1 MYGSEGLR
9 DMREY
14 LVELSDPPVMRNG
27 DGKLKRLDML
37 FHLIELCTMLC
48 FVLCVAR

>member
-14 LVELSDPPVMRNG
+14 LVELSYPTVMRNG
-27 DGKLKRLDML
+27 DGKLGYLEML
-37 FHLIELCTMLC
+37 FHLRALYSAKLCSM
-48 FVLCVAR
+48 

>member
-27 DGKLKRLDML
+27 DGKLKCLEML
-37 FHLIELCTMLC
+37 FYMLPHN
-48 FVLCVAR
+48 FGVARCD

>member
-14 LVELSDPPVMRNG
+14 LVELSYPPIMRNG
-27 DGKLKRLDML
+27 DGKLKCLEML
-37 FHLIELCTMLC
+37 FHLRALYSAKLCSM
-48 FVLCVAR
+48 